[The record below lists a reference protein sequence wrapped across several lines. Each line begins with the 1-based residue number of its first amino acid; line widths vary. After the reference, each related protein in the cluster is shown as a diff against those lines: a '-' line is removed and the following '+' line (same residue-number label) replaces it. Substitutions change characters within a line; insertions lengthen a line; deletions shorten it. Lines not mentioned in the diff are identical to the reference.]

1 MYKSPIEVYVND
13 ILNQIRQQEENQIV
27 AEVSQAVGINV
38 EKEELIKA
46 LNYDRNQYEKGYK
59 DGKRASKWIPVSEKL
74 PEDGEYVLLYY
85 ERDAWIDNDCIRKKD
100 IDKGWQIEG
109 RWHVYGAGG
118 VVGIAWMPLPEEPPK
133 AEGED
138 VE

>member
-13 ILNQIRQQEENQIV
+13 MLNQIRQREENQIV
-27 AEVSQAVGINV
+27 AEVSQAVGLNV

-46 LNYDRNQYEKGYK
+46 LNYDRNQYYKGYE
-59 DGKRASKWIPVSEKL
+59 DGKRANKWIPVSERL

-85 ERDAWIDNDCIRKKD
+85 ERDAWIDNDCIRRKD

-109 RWHVYGAGG
+109 HWHVYGASG
-118 VVGIAWMPLPEEPPK
+118 VVGIAWMPLPQPCKES
-133 AEGED
+133 ED
-138 VE
+138 KE